1 MAGYWSSGSMRG
13 RRWCCGAPRLLR
25 WTQVASGGC
34 DIDNSIVIFMHID
47 VEPSHTVGVLPA
59 ALTATSGCVPHN
71 MALLVPN
78 VTHGYAGE
86 LLS

>member
-1 MAGYWSSGSMRG
+1 M
-13 RRWCCGAPRLLR
+13 
-25 WTQVASGGC
+25 ASGGC

-59 ALTATSGCVPHN
+59 ALTATN